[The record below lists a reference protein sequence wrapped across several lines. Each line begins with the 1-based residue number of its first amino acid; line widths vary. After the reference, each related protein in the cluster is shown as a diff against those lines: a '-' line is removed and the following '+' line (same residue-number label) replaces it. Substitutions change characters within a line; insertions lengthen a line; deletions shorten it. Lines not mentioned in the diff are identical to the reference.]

1 MSARDIIIRPV
12 VTEKSMKESS
22 ENNKLTFIVSK
33 DANKVSV
40 AQAIKEIY
48 NIKAEKVNIVNVH
61 PKKKRVG
68 KYLGKTNAFKK
79 AIVKFPD
86 GESIDIF
93 NNGEK

>member
-48 NIKAEKVNIVNVH
+48 NIKVEKVNIVNVH
-61 PKKKRVG
+61 PKKRRVG
-68 KYLGKTNAFKK
+68 RYEGLTNKRKK
-79 AIVKFPD
+79 AIVKLAE
-86 GESIDIF
+86 GQTIEL
-93 NNGEK
+93 G

>member
-40 AQAIKEIY
+40 AQALKEIY
-48 NIKAEKVNIVNVH
+48 NVKVEKVNIVNVH
-61 PKKKRVG
+61 PKKRRVG
-68 KYLGKTNAFKK
+68 KYSGMTNAFKK
-79 AIVKFPD
+79 AIVKFPE
-86 GESIDIF
+86 GQSIDIF
-93 NNGEK
+93 NNGEN

>member
-12 VTEKSMKESS
+12 VTEKSMKVSA
-22 ENNKLTFIVSK
+22 ENNCLTFIVSK

-48 NIKAEKVNIVNVH
+48 NIKVEKVNIVNVH

-68 KYLGKTNAFKK
+68 KYEGMTNAFKK
-79 AIVKFPD
+79 AIVKLPE
-86 GESIDIF
+86 GQSIDLF
-93 NNGEK
+93 GNGEN

>member
-12 VTEKSMKESS
+12 VTEKSMKVSA
-22 ENNKLTFIVSK
+22 ENNRLTFIVSK

-48 NIKAEKVNIVNVH
+48 NIKVEKVNIVNVH

-68 KYLGKTNAFKK
+68 KYEGMTNAFKK
-79 AIVKFPD
+79 AIVKLPE
-86 GESIDIF
+86 GQSIDLF
-93 NNGEK
+93 GNGEN

>member
-48 NIKAEKVNIVNVH
+48 NIKVEKVNIVNVH

-68 KYLGKTNAFKK
+68 RYEGKTNAFKK
-79 AIVKFPD
+79 AIVKFPA
-86 GESIDIF
+86 GQSIDIF
-93 NNGEK
+93 NNGEN